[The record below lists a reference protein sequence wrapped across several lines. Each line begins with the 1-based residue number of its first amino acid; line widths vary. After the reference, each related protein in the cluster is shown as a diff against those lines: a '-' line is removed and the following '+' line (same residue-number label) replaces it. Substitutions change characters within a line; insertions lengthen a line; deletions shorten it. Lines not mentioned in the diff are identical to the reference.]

1 VRNTGTDPI
10 VVHISLHDWW
20 RTPEGKFQI
29 LPAGSLERSCA
40 PWLVYSATTLELAPG
55 EEAQVSV
62 QVTVPEDVEG
72 DHWALLLVAEE
83 PQPVE
88 EQQAEEGLTSTTR
101 VVVTYAVKI
110 LQQDPV
116 NAAPAAEIRGI
127 ELVSQDPLTLQVHY
141 ANTGNC
147 HITGQ
152 GTVELRDIF
161 GETVRSYTVV
171 PFPLLPG
178 EERERDH
185 RVTAHR
191 LPEDVPEL
199 HRALAGDVA
208 VAGVGVVDLQGKGI
222 LAHQLDAPDLGGGG
236 GVHRVLLQ
244 DLHRVGHHHPGG
256 AGEAFLGLLLLHR
269 LGLLGHQEQGPVIP
283 LHIFGYGHLD
293 RDLGLLPRGQLQ
305 GGGGIHEPRGAGTF
319 QGAGR
324 QDLELALR
332 GAPPVVQ
339 GDVDHDGVSA
349 GVPHQE
355 RPGPLLAVKVVTDDP
370 KPMP

>member
-1 VRNTGTDPI
+1 MFEKTKYRLIGAFLVVSSILLASWAGLGSMAVAPLSLRLPIAPGEQGAGTFLVRNTGTDPI

-40 PWLVYSATTLELAPG
+40 PWLVYSATTLELGPG

-110 LQQDPV
+110 LQQDPE
-116 NAAPAAEIRGI
+116 NGAPAAEIRGI

-141 ANTGNC
+141 ANIGNC

-161 GETVRSYTVV
+161 GETVRSYTVT

-178 EERERDH
+178 EERV
-185 RVTAHR
+185 VTIEDTTGEP
-191 LPEDVPEL
+191 LPEGL
-199 HRALAGDVA
+199 YYAIALFDF
-208 VAGVGVVDLQGKGI
+208 
-222 LAHQLDAPDLGGGG
+222 GGEYL
-236 GVHRVLLQ
+236 VQ
-244 DLHRVGHHHPGG
+244 GG
-256 AGEAFLGLLLLHR
+256 APIQITSTASTP
-269 LGLLGHQEQGPVIP
+269 Q
-283 LHIFGYGHLD
+283 
-293 RDLGLLPRGQLQ
+293 
-305 GGGGIHEPRGAGTF
+305 
-319 QGAGR
+319 
-324 QDLELALR
+324 
-332 GAPPVVQ
+332 
-339 GDVDHDGVSA
+339 
-349 GVPHQE
+349 
-355 RPGPLLAVKVVTDDP
+355 
-370 KPMP
+370 

>member
-1 VRNTGTDPI
+1 MFEKTKYRLIGAFLVVSSILLASWAGLGSMAVAPLSLRLPIAPGEQGAGTFLVRNTGTDPI

-62 QVTVPEDVEG
+62 QVTVPEEVGG

-116 NAAPAAEIRGI
+116 NSSPAAEIRGI
-127 ELVSQDPLTLQVHY
+127 ELVSQDPLVLQVRY

-161 GETVRSYTVV
+161 GETVRSYTVT

-178 EERERDH
+178 EERV
-185 RVTAHR
+185 VTIEDTTGEP
-191 LPEDVPEL
+191 LPEGL
-199 HRALAGDVA
+199 YYAIALFDF
-208 VAGVGVVDLQGKGI
+208 
-222 LAHQLDAPDLGGGG
+222 GGEYL
-236 GVHRVLLQ
+236 VQ
-244 DLHRVGHHHPGG
+244 GG
-256 AGEAFLGLLLLHR
+256 APIQITSTASTP
-269 LGLLGHQEQGPVIP
+269 Q
-283 LHIFGYGHLD
+283 
-293 RDLGLLPRGQLQ
+293 
-305 GGGGIHEPRGAGTF
+305 
-319 QGAGR
+319 
-324 QDLELALR
+324 
-332 GAPPVVQ
+332 
-339 GDVDHDGVSA
+339 
-349 GVPHQE
+349 
-355 RPGPLLAVKVVTDDP
+355 
-370 KPMP
+370 

>member
-1 VRNTGTDPI
+1 MFEKTKYRLIGALLVVSSILLASWAGLGSMAVAPLSLRLPIAPGEQGAGTFLVRNTGTDPI

-62 QVTVPEDVEG
+62 EVTVPEDVEG

-110 LQQDPV
+110 LQQDPE
-116 NAAPAAEIRGI
+116 NGAPAAEIWGI

-161 GETVRSYTVV
+161 GETVRSYTVT

-178 EERERDH
+178 EERV
-185 RVTAHR
+185 VTIEDTTGEP
-191 LPEDVPEL
+191 LPEGL
-199 HRALAGDVA
+199 YYAIALFDF
-208 VAGVGVVDLQGKGI
+208 
-222 LAHQLDAPDLGGGG
+222 GGEYL
-236 GVHRVLLQ
+236 VQ
-244 DLHRVGHHHPGG
+244 GG
-256 AGEAFLGLLLLHR
+256 APIQITSTASTP
-269 LGLLGHQEQGPVIP
+269 Q
-283 LHIFGYGHLD
+283 
-293 RDLGLLPRGQLQ
+293 
-305 GGGGIHEPRGAGTF
+305 
-319 QGAGR
+319 
-324 QDLELALR
+324 
-332 GAPPVVQ
+332 
-339 GDVDHDGVSA
+339 
-349 GVPHQE
+349 
-355 RPGPLLAVKVVTDDP
+355 
-370 KPMP
+370 

>member
-1 VRNTGTDPI
+1 MFEKTKYRLIGAFLVVSSILLTSWAGLGSMAVAPLSLRLPIAPGEQGAGTFLVRNTGTDPI

-62 QVTVPEDVEG
+62 EVTVPEDVEG

-110 LQQDPV
+110 LQQDPE
-116 NAAPAAEIRGI
+116 NGAPAAEIRGI

-161 GETVRSYTVV
+161 GETVRSYTVT

-178 EERERDH
+178 EERV
-185 RVTAHR
+185 VTIEDTTGEP
-191 LPEDVPEL
+191 LPEGL
-199 HRALAGDVA
+199 YYAIALFDF
-208 VAGVGVVDLQGKGI
+208 
-222 LAHQLDAPDLGGGG
+222 GGEYL
-236 GVHRVLLQ
+236 VQ
-244 DLHRVGHHHPGG
+244 GG
-256 AGEAFLGLLLLHR
+256 APIQITSTASTP
-269 LGLLGHQEQGPVIP
+269 Q
-283 LHIFGYGHLD
+283 
-293 RDLGLLPRGQLQ
+293 
-305 GGGGIHEPRGAGTF
+305 
-319 QGAGR
+319 
-324 QDLELALR
+324 
-332 GAPPVVQ
+332 
-339 GDVDHDGVSA
+339 
-349 GVPHQE
+349 
-355 RPGPLLAVKVVTDDP
+355 
-370 KPMP
+370 